1 MNCLIQLQSSTQTT
15 AATSSVDKSA
25 VAISENNGTSSN
37 VAGNAVDPE
46 SSKFTKSKAQ
56 PSADIE
62 MEELAAN
69 ETSNVDEDTDQVTN
83 GTTAMVIEEAVA
95 SNSSN
100 EALDDDNATAA
111 NLEESVSTINSE
123 ADETIAADDD

>member
-46 SSKFTKSKAQ
+46 SSKFTESKAQ